1 MANSG
6 MNPIIYAWKNTNFRR
21 AFGRFLKCKRPDSME
36 PSQSIRSNLHRKSS
50 SQHHHENGQNYST
63 PPPLQRQGTI
73 VQRTIPEIII
83 AETTSS
89 TQTNGFDEIFI
100 VPKINVSLNNNE
112 ITMANIIINKCAL
125 LENLENIKNDVKPN
139 NNLECICV
147 EKSDKI
153 ICKISEN

>member
-50 SQHHHENGQNYST
+50 SQQHHENGPNFST

-73 VQRTIPEIII
+73 IQTTIPEIII
-83 AETTSS
+83 AETS
-89 TQTNGFDEIFI
+89 TIQTNGFNEII
-100 VPKINVSLNNNE
+100 VGPKINVSLNNNE

-147 EKSDKI
+147 EKNDKI

>member
-50 SQHHHENGQNYST
+50 SMQHHENGPNYST

-73 VQRTIPEIII
+73 QRTIPEIII
-83 AETTSS
+83 AETSS
-89 TQTNGFDEIFI
+89 TQIDVDEIF
-100 VPKINVSLNNNE
+100 VGPKVNGGLNNNE

-125 LENLENIKNDVKPN
+125 LENLENIKNDVRPN

-147 EKSDKI
+147 EKSDKV

>member
-21 AFGRFLKCKRPDSME
+21 AFGRFLKCKRPDSIE

-50 SQHHHENGQNYST
+50 SNQHHENGPNYST

-73 VQRTIPEIII
+73 VPKTIPEITF
-83 AETTSS
+83 AETSS
-89 TQTNGFDEIFI
+89 TQTNELDEICV
-100 VPKINVSLNNNE
+100 VPKINLSLNNNE

-139 NNLECICV
+139 SNLECICNQ
-147 EKSDKI
+147 KSDKI
-153 ICKISEN
+153 TCKISEN